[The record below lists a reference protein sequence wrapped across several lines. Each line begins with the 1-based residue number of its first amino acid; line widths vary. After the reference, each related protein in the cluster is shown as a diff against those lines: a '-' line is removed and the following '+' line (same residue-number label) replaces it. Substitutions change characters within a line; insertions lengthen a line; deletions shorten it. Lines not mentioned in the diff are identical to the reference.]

1 MFFNSR
7 EHKSVA
13 NIIFVESRKTFLTTF
28 RTIKLDTTPENII
41 PDWNLLN
48 PRLDTMFRDQI

>member
-13 NIIFVESRKTFLTTF
+13 NIVFVESCKTFLTTF
-28 RTIKLDTTPENII
+28 RTIKLDTAPENII
-41 PDWNLLN
+41 PDRNLLN
-48 PRLDTMFRDQI
+48 PRLDTIFRDQI